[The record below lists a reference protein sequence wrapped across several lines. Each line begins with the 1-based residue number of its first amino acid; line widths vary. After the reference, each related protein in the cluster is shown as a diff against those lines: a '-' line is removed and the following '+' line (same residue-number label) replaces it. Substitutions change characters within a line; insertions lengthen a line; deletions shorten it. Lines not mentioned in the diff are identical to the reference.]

1 METEINK
8 FDYSEAF
15 KRNLGW
21 FSKED
26 QQILRSKRI
35 AIPGIG
41 GVGGHHLHGF
51 LRLGFEKFNLAD
63 PDSFEIQNF
72 NRQQGASCETIGI
85 TKLIVS
91 EKLAKSINPNVDI
104 RSFPEG
110 VNLTN
115 MEEFLKDVDIVIDA
129 LDLYAMDIR
138 IPLYELAH
146 SKGIPVVTTGP
157 FGMGTSIMAFNPL
170 GISFNQYFDLN
181 RTNLTVEAKIIRF
194 LAGITPNLMH
204 RKYLRVPTAVDL
216 FARKLPSLNIGC
228 FAASAAIG
236 AMAVEILLNPKNKKI
251 RWAPRGFH
259 VDFNLQKSVRFCI
272 PWGNKNPFQRLKIKA
287 YHQFFHKKNILTL

>member
-21 FSKED
+21 FSKDD

-146 SKGIPVVTTGP
+146 SKGIPVVTAGP

-170 GISFNQYFDLN
+170 SISFNQYFDLN

-216 FARKLPSLNIGC
+216 FARRLPSLNIGC

-287 YHQFFHKKNILTL
+287 YHQFFHKKEFQN